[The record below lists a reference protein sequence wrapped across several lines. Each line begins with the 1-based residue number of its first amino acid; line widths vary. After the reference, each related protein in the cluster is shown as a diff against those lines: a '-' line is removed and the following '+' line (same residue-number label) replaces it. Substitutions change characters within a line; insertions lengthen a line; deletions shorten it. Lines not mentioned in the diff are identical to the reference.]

1 MYLICILPIARK
13 MHNTNFTPSSP
24 DTLTMVGG
32 GGREERGERRRRE
45 ERGGRKAEI
54 EEYFKNCQLC

>member
-1 MYLICILPIARK
+1 LYLICILPIARK

-32 GGREERGERRRRE
+32 GGREERGERRE
-45 ERGGRKAEI
+45 ERGERMEEGRDRGV
-54 EEYFKNCQLC
+54 L